1 MRKIAAQYLYPLK
14 TQPIRNGF
22 LLIDDEG
29 IICEIGQLSEET
41 ESTEFY
47 NGIICPGFV
56 NSHCHIELSHL
67 KGHFTQDSGMAGFI
81 RQINKL
87 RLSVSQEE
95 RAFAIKKEMDSLY
108 NSGVDAM
115 ADISNCDESFPF
127 KAESKMYTRT
137 YLEVFGTETADA
149 ASITSG
155 VLELS
160 ETASKYGIDAAPTPH
175 SCYTMSSALMESS
188 LHHGLKSGFISYHN
202 QESWEEEE
210 LLKSGTG
217 PLADEYNRRGLS
229 TPPITGEP
237 ALLYF
242 LDRLKAAAQKEV
254 IDQEKILLVHNTFT
268 NQQSINA
275 ALETVKN
282 VYWAICPNSNIF
294 IHRSLPPLE
303 LFRKNSLKITLG
315 TDSLSSNTSLS
326 ITDEILTLHKYFP
339 QIELNEILLWAC
351 YNGAEAIGKEGSI
364 GSFEVGKRPGVV
376 LLDNI
381 DWNNH
386 KITDNTKSV
395 RLL

>member
-1 MRKIAAQYLYPLK
+1 
-14 TQPIRNGF
+14 
-22 LLIDDEG
+22 
-29 IICEIGQLSEET
+29 
-41 ESTEFY
+41 
-47 NGIICPGFV
+47 
-56 NSHCHIELSHL
+56 
-67 KGHFTQDSGMAGFI
+67 
-81 RQINKL
+81 
-87 RLSVSQEE
+87 
-95 RAFAIKKEMDSLY
+95 
-108 NSGVDAM
+108 
-115 ADISNCDESFPF
+115 
-127 KAESKMYTRT
+127 MYTRT

-315 TDSLSSNTSLS
+315 TDSLSSNISLS

-376 LLDNI
+376 LLDKI